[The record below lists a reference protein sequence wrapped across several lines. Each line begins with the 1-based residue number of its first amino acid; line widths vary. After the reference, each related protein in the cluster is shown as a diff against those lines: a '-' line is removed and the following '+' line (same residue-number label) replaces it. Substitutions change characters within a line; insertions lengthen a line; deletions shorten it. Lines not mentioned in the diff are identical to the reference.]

1 MLLYKQGLRKS
12 ENKNEKTKGSDTMT
26 YNNLEAEL
34 KRNNITREKL
44 AEILDITIGSTS
56 LKMTGKFDFTLGEAK
71 TIAKTLG
78 NSIDF
83 LFSEQTA

>member
-1 MLLYKQGLRKS
+1 
-12 ENKNEKTKGSDTMT
+12 MT

-34 KRNNITREKL
+34 KRNNITRKKL
-44 AEILDITIGSTS
+44 SEILDLTISSTS

-78 NSIDF
+78 CSIDF